1 MMLLCME
8 VDSKIF
14 FFPNFE
20 VCSKENG
27 GCNWNHN
34 TVYKENRTLLHHWC
48 QKKYYYAV
56 VCNAKLLIIIES
68 MFFITSSIKF
78 L

>member
-20 VCSKENG
+20 IVTKMEAVIGIITLYIKKIRHCCTTGVKKKLLCSI
-27 GCNWNHN
+27 
-34 TVYKENRTLLHHWC
+34 
-48 QKKYYYAV
+48 
-56 VCNAKLLIIIES
+56 VCNAKLAINNN
-68 MFFITSSIKF
+68 
-78 L
+78 

>member
-20 VCSKENG
+20 NSDKNG

-34 TVYKENRTLLHHWC
+34 TVYKENRTLLHQWR
-48 QKKYYYAV
+48 QK
-56 VCNAKLLIIIES
+56 III
-68 MFFITSSIKF
+68 MQ
-78 L
+78 

>member
-14 FFPNFE
+14 FF
-20 VCSKENG
+20 SKILNYI
-27 GCNWNHN
+27 
-34 TVYKENRTLLHHWC
+34 V
-48 QKKYYYAV
+48 KKMEAVIGIIPLYIRKIAAPLVSKNIIYAV

>member
-1 MMLLCME
+1 MLLCME

-14 FFPNFE
+14 FF
-20 VCSKENG
+20 SKILNYIVKNG

-34 TVYKENRTLLHHWC
+34 TVYKENSCTTGV
-48 QKKYYYAV
+48 KKYYYAV